1 MKLWQKIW
9 QRSEADVYVKSFDV
23 YAPKFLVRYFRKR
36 YKLDKN
42 RYHELEKNLRSC
54 RFPVTVPKYL
64 AIATFYPL
72 LLSPAFFLMGYGIGI
87 LIASYF
93 GFEAL
98 QWIVAV
104 LMAAVLTILT
114 RFLILVYPKLYASHR
129 RRQIEVVF
137 PHVVNMM
144 LGMSKGGIPVLEMC
158 RVIAEEVS
166 VTGEVGKEFAAIV
179 NGVEMF
185 HKDLISA
192 MRYVA
197 STTPSQRF
205 ADFLED
211 FVSVIEGSGKLSEF
225 LDFKSKHLM
234 DEREKYQDLF
244 LNSLGILA
252 EIYVAALVVAPLF
265 MLIILVVMGMLGN
278 ATMQFMKLLIYLY
291 MPLGGLAF
299 IWLLSSMMG
308 EQEIKWTGERI
319 RKSRLIARV
328 SDNGRKPGF
337 TYPSPLKRFSLR
349 ISKSLKALI
358 GDLGIFVYKPEYSFY
373 FTLPAFAIL
382 LLFLRLNLETIFILF
397 LIVTV
402 APYAV
407 LVEVRNRRV
416 RKIEEYI
423 PDFLKQLASLNESGL
438 NIVSAIRILS
448 ASNLGVLTSE
458 IIKIRKDLEWGMLLS
473 DALKRFERRIG
484 SMVVTKVTSIL
495 LRAMEAAGTVKD
507 ALFTAA
513 TDAQLYLE
521 LRNRVRNEMF
531 VYIVVIYMTFG
542 VFLFTIF
549 VLSKNFVEIFS
560 NMNVPS
566 TVHTQFQIP
575 DLEALSKLFYHTS
588 LINGTVSGL
597 IAGLMGEGE
606 LRAGLKHALLL
617 AIVTFFVFNFLVGV

>member
-1 MKLWQKIW
+1 MKLLRKN
-9 QRSEADVYVKSFDV
+9 EADVYVKTFGI
-23 YAPKFLVRYFRKR
+23 YAPPALVRYFRKR
-36 YKLDKN
+36 YRAN
-42 RYHELEKNLRSC
+42 RERYHDLEKCLRSS

-64 AIATFYPL
+64 AVATFYPL
-72 LLSPAFFLMGYGIGI
+72 LLAPFYFAMGYAIGVPI
-87 LIASYF
+87 SLYF
-93 GFEAL
+93 GFEGLNWIIAAL
-98 QWIVAV
+98 
-104 LMAAVLTILT
+104 LTAVLTIAT
-114 RFLILVYPKLYASHR
+114 RYLILVYPKLYASHR
-129 RRQIEVVF
+129 RKQIEVVF

-144 LGMSKGGIPVLEMC
+144 LGMSRGGISVLEMC

-166 VTGEVGKEFAAIV
+166 VTGEVGKEFAVIV

-192 MRYVA
+192 MKYVA

-205 ADFLED
+205 ADFLDD
-211 FVSVIEGSGKLSEF
+211 FVSVIEGSGRLSEF

-252 EIYVAALVVAPLF
+252 EVYVAALVVAPLF
-265 MLIILVVMGMLGN
+265 MLIIFVVMGMLGST
-278 ATMQFMKLLIYLY
+278 TMHLMQLLIYLY
-291 MPLGGLAF
+291 MPIGGLAF
-299 IWLLSSMMG
+299 IWLLSSMMR

-319 RKSRLIARV
+319 RRSRLIPRV
-328 SDNGRKPGF
+328 TKNGRKPGF
-337 TYPSPLKRFSLR
+337 TYPSPLKRYYLR
-349 ISKSLKALI
+349 VSRAIKMLI
-358 GDLGIFVYKPEYSFY
+358 GDLGIFIYRPEYSFY
-373 FTLPAFAIL
+373 FTLPIFGLMLPFIYTWEP
-382 LLFLRLNLETIFILF
+382 ETIFVTF
-397 LIVTV
+397 LLVTV
-402 APYAV
+402 TPYAI
-407 LVEVRNRRV
+407 LVEIRNRRV
-416 RKIEEYI
+416 RKIEEHI

-448 ASNLGVLTSE
+448 TSNLGVLTSE

-484 SMVVTKVTSIL
+484 SMTVTKVTSIL
-495 LRAMEAAGTVKD
+495 LRAMEAAGTIKD

-521 LRNRVRNEMF
+521 LKKRVRNEMF

-549 VLSKNFVEIFS
+549 VLSNNFMQIFS
-560 NMNVPS
+560 KMSVPANAYA
-566 TVHTQFQIP
+566 QFRIP
-575 DLEALSKLFYHTS
+575 DIEALSKLFYHTS

-606 LRAGLKHALLL
+606 LRAGLKHALVLVL
-617 AIVTFFVFNFLVGV
+617 VTFIVFNYFVGV